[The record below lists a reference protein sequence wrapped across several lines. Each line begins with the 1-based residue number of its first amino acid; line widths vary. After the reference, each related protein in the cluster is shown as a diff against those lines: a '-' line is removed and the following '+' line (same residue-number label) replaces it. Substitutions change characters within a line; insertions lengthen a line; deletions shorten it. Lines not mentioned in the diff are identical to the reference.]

1 MIKYLLRHKDLFRS
15 VVGISFEEFMTLS
28 ARFEHFVSRVE
39 MNRVREME
47 RLRKPG
53 AGRKSSLRDHKAQL
67 FFILFYYKIYPTFR
81 LAQVIFKLDK
91 ANIHRWVDKL
101 GPILEMTGSYLFKD
115 KKKRRGRISSLD
127 ELFEEIPELEEIIV
141 DATEREINR
150 PKKNQENYYSGKKKK
165 HTLKNQIIVDP
176 HNKKI
181 LSVSDTVPGTV
192 HDKKLLEMDG
202 ILNHAPP
209 DSVCMG
215 DLGYLG
221 ADEINPKIRFIT
233 PIKKKRGKDLTSAE
247 KKINKTISSIRV
259 RSEHPFTYP
268 KHFYI
273 LKHKFR
279 GRLHRAHQPF
289 ISISGVY
296 NFTRDC

>member
-1 MIKYLLRHKDLFRS
+1 MIKYLLKHKDLFRS
-15 VVGISFEEFMTLS
+15 VIGISFEEFMELS

-39 MNRVREME
+39 MDRVRRME
-47 RLRKPG
+47 RLRNPG
-53 AGRKSSLRDHKAQL
+53 AGRRSDLDDHKAQL
-67 FFILFYYKIYPTFR
+67 FFILFYYKVYPTFR

-91 ANIHRWVDKL
+91 ANIHRWVEKL
-101 GPILEMTGSYLFKD
+101 GPILEMTGSYSFKD
-115 KKKRRGRISSLD
+115 KKKRRGQISSLD
-127 ELFEEIPELEEIIV
+127 ELFEKIPELEEIIV

-150 PKKNQENYYSGKKKK
+150 PKKNQKDYYSGKKKK
-165 HTLKNQIIVDP
+165 HTLKNQIIVNP
-176 HNKKI
+176 YSKKI
-181 LSVSDTVPGTV
+181 LAVSDTVPGTI

-209 DSVCMG
+209 NSIWMG

-233 PIKKKRGKDLTSAE
+233 PIKKKRGRNLTPSE
-247 KKINKTISSIRV
+247 KETNKSISSVRV
-259 RSEHPFTYP
+259 RSEHPFAYL
-268 KHFYI
+268 KHFHI

-279 GRLHRAHQPF
+279 GRLQRAHQPF